1 MRPSKYQI
9 EEGIKSTGKYRQE
22 DGYSLSVHQAYVDGW
37 YDAIEIMNEKLFSAE
52 KITEEELNNISCKWY
67 GAGHEL
73 KVGDKVRDGF
83 TINYANLNGTPS
95 SEYNPKEI
103 SLSLKLFVE
112 IDGILYELYKKL
124 ES

>member
-9 EEGIKSTGKYRQE
+9 EEGIESTGKYKQE
-22 DGYSLSVHQAYVDGW
+22 NGYSLIEHQAYVDGW

-52 KITEEELNNISCKWY
+52 KITEKELNNISCKWY

-73 KVGDKVRDGF
+73 KVGDKVYDGF
-83 TINYANLNGTPS
+83 IINYANLNGTPS
-95 SEYNPKEI
+95 SEYKPNEI

-112 IDGILYELYKKL
+112 IDGILYEPYKKI
-124 ES
+124 